1 MAFLNSFK
9 DLLFSDMINNF
20 DVRMLI
26 MWAIG
31 GILIYL
37 AIKKE
42 MEPTVLLPMGFVDNL
57 YYMGMGMLGI
67 IIVMGVL
74 IGITTLLNKI
84 FSKTNKKD
92 KEDK

>member
-1 MAFLNSFK
+1 MLQNMLLISFMASNI
-9 DLLFSDMINNF
+9 DINPMNF
-20 DVRMLI
+20 I
-26 MWAIG
+26 N
-31 GILIYL
+31 
-37 AIKKE
+37 
-42 MEPTVLLPMGFVDNL
+42 NL

-84 FSKTNKKD
+84 FSKPKKKD